1 MHSMKI
7 LILSMGL
14 LAVITFLGIPSLV
27 DTYLF
32 AGITSM
38 WNAHLQ
44 KAATILIGL
53 SIFAYATVY
62 IYYACKHRDKPTSR

>member
-7 LILSMGL
+7 LILGMGL
-14 LAVITFLGIPSLV
+14 LALITLLGIPSLV
-27 DTYLF
+27 DTHLF
-32 AGITSM
+32 SGITSS
-38 WNAHLQ
+38 WNADLQ

-62 IYYACKHRDKPTSR
+62 IYYACKHRDKPSSR